1 MLTARLWLTAA
12 ASVALVACHRLSPME
27 QKIVGAWSWTYIEGQ
42 GRMVFT
48 ADHKLKEGFPP
59 DEEKGRPLR
68 DDDFDYLRSGTWHL
82 EGDVLVTETDN
93 TPYIAWFDRSFPK
106 DTSEKRPKLEREVKR
121 QKITHIDGEKMVFSD
136 GYSLQRDTR
145 VK

>member
-1 MLTARLWLTAA
+1 
-12 ASVALVACHRLSPME
+12 ME

-48 ADHKLKEGFPP
+48 ADHRLKEGFPP

-93 TPYIAWFDRSFPK
+93 TPYIEWFDKNFPP
-106 DTSEKRPKLEREVKR
+106 DTSEKRPKLDKEVKR
-121 QKITHIDGEKMVFSD
+121 QKITHIDEEKMLFSD
-136 GYSLQRDTR
+136 GGTLKRDHR
-145 VK
+145 VR